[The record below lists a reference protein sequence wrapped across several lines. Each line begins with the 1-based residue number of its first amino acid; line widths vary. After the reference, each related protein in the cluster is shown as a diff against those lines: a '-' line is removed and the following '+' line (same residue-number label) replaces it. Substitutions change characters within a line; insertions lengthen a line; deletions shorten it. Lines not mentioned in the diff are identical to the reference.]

1 MTKPNKTLQYY
12 NQSAQ
17 TFVQGTVDADLGKLH
32 RRFLKLL
39 PIQAHIFDLGCGS
52 GRDAKAFLDAGYQ
65 VTAMDGSQACCK
77 LAGDYI
83 GQPVLCQTF
92 EELDFDAAF
101 DGVWACASLLHVP
114 YAELTGI
121 FRKVARVLR
130 PGGYLY
136 ASFKYGDFEGERN
149 GRYFTDLNE
158 ERLAT
163 LIEPVAGLV
172 VVETFVTGDV
182 RDGRYGEKWLNVIG
196 EKDSKNVF
204 VSKNY
209 KGN

>member
-1 MTKPNKTLQYY
+1 MTKNLSKTLHYY

-17 TFVQGTVDADLGKLH
+17 TFVQGTIDADLGKLH

-39 PIQAHIFDLGCGS
+39 PIQAHILDLGCGS

-65 VTAMDGSQACCK
+65 VTAIDGSAGCCR
-77 LAGDYI
+77 LAEDYI
-83 GQPVLCQTF
+83 GQEVLCQTF
-92 EELDFDAAF
+92 EKLDCYQAF

-121 FRKVARVLR
+121 FRKIARALR

-149 GRYFTDLNE
+149 GRYFTDLDE
-158 ERLAT
+158 KRLAA
-163 LIEPVAGLV
+163 LIEPVAGLE

-182 RDGRYGEKWLNVIG
+182 REGRDGEKWLNVIG
-196 EKDSKNVF
+196 VRSANF
-204 VSKNY
+204 
-209 KGN
+209 

>member
-1 MTKPNKTLQYY
+1 MTKKPNKTLQYY
-12 NQSAQ
+12 NETAP
-17 TFVQGTVDADLGKLH
+17 TFVQGTITADLSKLH

-39 PIQAHIFDLGCGS
+39 PIQAHILDLGCGS

-65 VTAMDGSQACCK
+65 VTAIDGSAGCCK

-92 EELDFDAAF
+92 DELDFDAAF

-121 FRKVARVLR
+121 FRKVARALR

-149 GRYFTDLNE
+149 GRYFTDLDE
-158 ERLAT
+158 GRLAAVMQ
-163 LIEPVAGLV
+163 PVAGLTI
-172 VVETFVTGDV
+172 VETFVTGDV
-182 RDGRYGEKWLNVIG
+182 RDGRGGEMWLNVIG
-196 EKDSKNVF
+196 ERR
-204 VSKNY
+204 
-209 KGN
+209 

>member
-1 MTKPNKTLQYY
+1 MRKTNKTLKYY
-12 NQSAQ
+12 NQTAQ
-17 TFVQGTVDADLGKLH
+17 TFVQGTIDADLGKLH

-39 PIQAHIFDLGCGS
+39 PIQAHILDLGCGS

-65 VTAMDGSQACCK
+65 VTAIDGSEGCCR

-92 EELDFDAAF
+92 EELDFDQAF

-114 YAELTGI
+114 YAELTDI
-121 FRKVARVLR
+121 FEKIARALR
-130 PGGYLY
+130 PGGTLY

-149 GRYFTDLNE
+149 GRYFTDLTE
-158 ERLAT
+158 ERLAAV
-163 LIEPVAGLV
+163 IEPVAGLT

-182 RDGRYGEKWLNVIG
+182 REGRGDERWLNVVGVKI
-196 EKDSKNVF
+196 
-204 VSKNY
+204 
-209 KGN
+209 

>member
-1 MTKPNKTLQYY
+1 MTKKPNKTLQYY
-12 NQSAQ
+12 NETAP
-17 TFVQGTVDADLGKLH
+17 TFVQGTITADLGKLH

-39 PIQAHIFDLGCGS
+39 PIQAHILDLGCGS

-65 VTAMDGSQACCK
+65 VTAIDGSAGCCK

-121 FRKVARVLR
+121 FAKIARALR

-149 GRYFTDLNE
+149 GRYFTDLDE
-158 ERLAT
+158 GRLAAVMQ
-163 LIEPVAGLV
+163 PVAGLTI
-172 VVETFVTGDV
+172 VETFVTGDV
-182 RDGRYGEKWLNVIG
+182 RDGRGGEKWLNVIG
-196 EKDSKNVF
+196 ERR
-204 VSKNY
+204 
-209 KGN
+209 

>member
-1 MTKPNKTLQYY
+1 MNKTPNKTLQYY
-12 NQSAQ
+12 NQTAH
-17 TFVQGTVDADLGKLH
+17 TFVQGTIDADLSKLH

-39 PIQAHIFDLGCGS
+39 PIQAHILDLGCGS

-65 VTAMDGSQACCK
+65 VTAMDGSEGCCK

-92 EELDFDAAF
+92 EELDFDQAF

-114 YAELTGI
+114 YAELTDI
-121 FRKVARVLR
+121 FRKVARALR

-149 GRYFTDLNE
+149 GRYFTDLDE
-158 ERLAT
+158 ERLAA
-163 LIEPVAGLV
+163 LIEPVVGLA
-172 VVETFVTGDV
+172 VVETFITGDV
-182 RDGRYGEKWLNVIG
+182 RDSRGGEKWLNVIG
-196 EKDSKNVF
+196 EKRCS
-204 VSKNY
+204 
-209 KGN
+209 

>member
-1 MTKPNKTLQYY
+1 MTKNSNKTLQYY
-12 NQSAQ
+12 NETAP
-17 TFVQGTVDADLGKLH
+17 TFVQGTITADLSKLH

-39 PIQAHIFDLGCGS
+39 PIQAHILDLGCGS

-65 VTAMDGSQACCK
+65 VTAIDGSAGCCK

-121 FRKVARVLR
+121 FAKIARALR

-149 GRYFTDLNE
+149 GRYFTDLDE
-158 ERLAT
+158 GRLAAVMQ
-163 LIEPVAGLV
+163 PVAGLTI
-172 VVETFVTGDV
+172 VETFVTGDV
-182 RDGRYGEKWLNVIG
+182 RDGRGGEKWLNVIG
-196 EKDSKNVF
+196 ERR
-204 VSKNY
+204 
-209 KGN
+209 

>member
-1 MTKPNKTLQYY
+1 MRKTNKTLKYY
-12 NQSAQ
+12 NQTAQ
-17 TFVQGTVDADLGKLH
+17 TFVQGTIDADLGKLH

-39 PIQAHIFDLGCGS
+39 PIQAHILDLGCGS

-65 VTAMDGSQACCK
+65 VTAIDGSEGCCR

-92 EELDFDAAF
+92 EELDFDQAF

-114 YAELTGI
+114 YAELTVI
-121 FRKVARVLR
+121 FEKIARALR
-130 PGGYLY
+130 PGGTLY

-149 GRYFTDLNE
+149 GRYFTDLTE
-158 ERLAT
+158 ERLAVV
-163 LIEPVAGLV
+163 IETVAGLT

-182 RDGRYGEKWLNVIG
+182 REGRGDERWLNVIG
-196 EKDSKNVF
+196 QIVTK
-204 VSKNY
+204 Y
-209 KGN
+209 

>member
-1 MTKPNKTLQYY
+1 MTKKPNKTLQYY
-12 NQSAQ
+12 NETAP
-17 TFVQGTVDADLGKLH
+17 TFVQGTIDADLRKLH
-32 RRFLKLL
+32 RRFLRLL
-39 PIQAHIFDLGCGS
+39 PIHAHILDLGCGS

-65 VTAMDGSQACCK
+65 VTAIDGSAGCCK

-92 EELDFDAAF
+92 DELDFDAAF

-121 FRKVARVLR
+121 FRKVARALR

-149 GRYFTDLNE
+149 GRYFTDLDE
-158 ERLAT
+158 ERLAAVMQ
-163 LIEPVAGLV
+163 PVAGLTI
-172 VVETFVTGDV
+172 VETFVTGDV
-182 RDGRYGEKWLNVIG
+182 RDGRGGEKWLNVIG
-196 EKDSKNVF
+196 ERR
-204 VSKNY
+204 
-209 KGN
+209 

>member
-1 MTKPNKTLQYY
+1 MTKNSNKTLQYY
-12 NQSAQ
+12 NETAP
-17 TFVQGTVDADLGKLH
+17 TFVQGTITADLSKLH

-39 PIQAHIFDLGCGS
+39 PIQAHILDLGCGS

-65 VTAMDGSQACCK
+65 VTAIDGSAGCCK

-92 EELDFDAAF
+92 DELDFDAAF

-121 FRKVARVLR
+121 FRKVARALR

-149 GRYFTDLNE
+149 GRYFTDQDE
-158 ERLAT
+158 GRHAAVMQ
-163 LIEPVAGLV
+163 PVAGLTI
-172 VVETFVTGDV
+172 VETFVTGDV
-182 RDGRYGEKWLNVIG
+182 RDGRGGEKWLNVIG
-196 EKDSKNVF
+196 ERR
-204 VSKNY
+204 
-209 KGN
+209 

>member
-1 MTKPNKTLQYY
+1 MTKKPNKTLQYY
-12 NQSAQ
+12 NETAP
-17 TFVQGTVDADLGKLH
+17 TFVQGTITADLSKLH

-39 PIQAHIFDLGCGS
+39 PIQAHILDLGCGS
-52 GRDAKAFLDAGYQ
+52 GRDSKAFIDAGYQ
-65 VTAMDGSQACCK
+65 VTAMDGSEGCCK

-92 EELDFDAAF
+92 DELDFDAAF

-121 FRKVARVLR
+121 FRKVARALR

-149 GRYFTDLNE
+149 GRYFTDLDE
-158 ERLAT
+158 GRLAAVMQ
-163 LIEPVAGLV
+163 PVAGLTI
-172 VVETFVTGDV
+172 VETFVTGDV
-182 RDGRYGEKWLNVIG
+182 RDGRGGEMWLNVIG
-196 EKDSKNVF
+196 ERR
-204 VSKNY
+204 
-209 KGN
+209 

>member
-1 MTKPNKTLQYY
+1 MTKNSNKTLQYY
-12 NQSAQ
+12 NETAP
-17 TFVQGTVDADLGKLH
+17 TFVQGTITADLSKLH

-39 PIQAHIFDLGCGS
+39 PIQAHILDLGCGS

-65 VTAMDGSQACCK
+65 VTAIDGSAGCCK

-92 EELDFDAAF
+92 DELDFDAAF

-121 FRKVARVLR
+121 FRKVARALR

-149 GRYFTDLNE
+149 GRYFTDLDE
-158 ERLAT
+158 GRLAAVMQ
-163 LIEPVAGLV
+163 PVAGLT

-182 RDGRYGEKWLNVIG
+182 RDGRGGEMWLNVIG
-196 EKDSKNVF
+196 ERR
-204 VSKNY
+204 
-209 KGN
+209 

>member
-17 TFVQGTVDADLGKLH
+17 SFVQGTIDADLGKLQ

-39 PIQAHIFDLGCGS
+39 PLQAHILDLGCGS
-52 GRDAKAFLDAGYQ
+52 GRDAKAFLVAGYQ
-65 VTAMDGSQACCK
+65 ITAIDGSEGCCR

-92 EELDFDAAF
+92 DELDFDQAF
-101 DGVWACASLLHVP
+101 DGIWACASLLHVP
-114 YAELTGI
+114 YAELTEI
-121 FRKVARVLR
+121 FRKVARALR
-130 PGGYLY
+130 PGGFLY

-149 GRYFTDLNE
+149 GRYFTDLDE
-158 ERLAT
+158 ERLAM
-163 LIEPVAGLV
+163 LIAPVAGLE

-182 RDGRYGEKWLNVIG
+182 RDGRGGEKWLNVIG
-196 EKDSKNVF
+196 RKKTSN
-204 VSKNY
+204 
-209 KGN
+209 

>member
-1 MTKPNKTLQYY
+1 MTKKPNKTLQYY
-12 NQSAQ
+12 NQTAQ
-17 TFVQGTVDADLGKLH
+17 TFVQGTIDADLSKLH

-39 PIQAHIFDLGCGS
+39 PIQAHILDLGCGS

-65 VTAMDGSQACCK
+65 VTAMDGSEGCCK

-92 EELDFDAAF
+92 EELDFDQAF

-114 YAELTGI
+114 YAELTDI
-121 FRKVARVLR
+121 FRKVARALR

-149 GRYFTDLNE
+149 GRYFTDLDE
-158 ERLAT
+158 ERLAA
-163 LIEPVAGLV
+163 LIEPVVGLA
-172 VVETFVTGDV
+172 VVETFITGDV
-182 RDGRYGEKWLNVIG
+182 RDSRGGEKWLNVIG
-196 EKDSKNVF
+196 EKRCS
-204 VSKNY
+204 
-209 KGN
+209 

>member
-1 MTKPNKTLQYY
+1 MTKNSNKTLQYY
-12 NQSAQ
+12 NETAQ
-17 TFVQGTVDADLGKLH
+17 TFVQGTITADLSKLH

-39 PIQAHIFDLGCGS
+39 PIQAHILDLGCGS

-65 VTAMDGSQACCK
+65 VTAIDGSAGCCK

-92 EELDFDAAF
+92 DELDFDAAF

-121 FRKVARVLR
+121 FRKVARALR

-149 GRYFTDLNE
+149 GRYFTDLDE
-158 ERLAT
+158 GRLAAVMQ
-163 LIEPVAGLV
+163 PVAGLTI
-172 VVETFVTGDV
+172 VETFVTGDV
-182 RDGRYGEKWLNVIG
+182 RDGRGGEKWLNVIG
-196 EKDSKNVF
+196 ERR
-204 VSKNY
+204 
-209 KGN
+209 